1 MKIAFIVTVFPAL
14 SETFILNQI
23 TGLMDLGHEVD
34 IYSRYNP
41 NECKVHDDIEKYNL
55 MDRVCYYDFFNIP
68 PNKIKR
74 VIKGIKLIV
83 TNFYKDPLGI
93 LRALNVF
100 KYGKDAMSLKL
111 LYTIIPFLGKRN
123 YYDIIHCHFGPNGE
137 LGVMLKKLGIKG
149 KIVVTFHGYDMSAI
163 LIDQSYNVYNKIF
176 DVSDILMPISNYWK
190 RKLIIL
196 GCDEKKIIVHH
207 MGINLDKF
215 KFYEVGEKSRELIK
229 ILTVGRLVEKKGYE
243 YMIRAIAKVVKK
255 YRNIEYLIAGDG
267 NLMNKLE
274 ELVSELNINNYVKFL
289 GGVNQDEVLK
299 LNQQAHIFIL
309 HSITAKNGDQEGIPV
324 ALMEAQATGLPI
336 ISTFHSGIPE
346 IVLDGQSGFL
356 VPEGD
361 VDAMAGRLEYLI
373 EHTEIWTEMGRA
385 GRKFVEENFDIK
397 KLNKQLVEIYEN
409 II

>member
-1 MKIAFIVTVFPAL
+1 
-14 SETFILNQI
+14 
-23 TGLMDLGHEVD
+23 
-34 IYSRYNP
+34 
-41 NECKVHDDIEKYNL
+41 
-55 MDRVCYYDFFNIP
+55 
-68 PNKIKR
+68 
-74 VIKGIKLIV
+74 
-83 TNFYKDPLGI
+83 
-93 LRALNVF
+93 
-100 KYGKDAMSLKL
+100 
-111 LYTIIPFLGKRN
+111 
-123 YYDIIHCHFGPNGE
+123 
-137 LGVMLKKLGIKG
+137 
-149 KIVVTFHGYDMSAI
+149 MSAI

-356 VPEGD
+356 VPERD

>member
-1 MKIAFIVTVFPAL
+1 MKIAFIVSVFPAL

-137 LGVMLKKLGIKG
+137 WGILLKRLGVKG
-149 KIVVTFHGYDMSAI
+149 KIITSFYGYDASAYI
-163 LIDQSYNVYNKIF
+163 DDDNIGIYKNLFNYGDIFIVICNYIKNKLIKLECNENKIIKHPLG
-176 DVSDILMPISNYWK
+176 VDIEKFNF
-190 RKLIIL
+190 
-196 GCDEKKIIVHH
+196 KKIQKSNNN
-207 MGINLDKF
+207 IN
-215 KFYEVGEKSRELIK
+215 
-229 ILTVGRLVEKKGYE
+229 ILTIARLVEKKGIE
-243 YMIRAIAKVVKK
+243 YSIKAVAKVIKK
-255 YRNIEYLIAGDG
+255 YPNLKYIIVGDG
-267 NLMNKLE
+267 PLKDQL
-274 ELVSELNINNYVKFL
+274 LCLISELGINEQVKIL
-289 GGVNQDEVLK
+289 GWKAQNEIIELFK
-299 LNQQAHIFIL
+299 KSHIFVL
-309 HSITAKNGDQEGIPV
+309 ASITAQNGDQEGTPTV
-324 ALMEAQATGLPI
+324 LLEAQATGLPI

-356 VPEGD
+356 VPERD